1 MNIVVVAAAAVVVV
15 DSIQV
20 DTGAVQGQVDSTGLV
35 GNTVGLVA
43 PHQVEDT
50 DQLSGCLSQSGYWST
65 WRTES
70 RCHPGPGSSPL
81 PRLKIIK

>member
-1 MNIVVVAAAAVVVV
+1 MNIVVAAVVVV

-20 DTGAVQGQVDSTGLV
+20 GIAVAAQRQVDSTGLV
-35 GNTVGLVA
+35 GNTAGLVA

-70 RCHPGPGSSPL
+70 RCHPAPGSSPL